1 MDVSIERRQLQRHI
15 DSLLAKP
22 SLTPSERTQ
31 SYLLKSNAGSL
42 GSDDERRERV
52 SALAKEMGL
61 PISEEERA
69 AEAEKDFESYLRTG
83 EISHISTEPRA
94 FINENKLN
102 VRTYQ
107 PETSQ
112 TAAVLIPTQWA
123 GKYLDRMKA
132 FVGIRE
138 AGANVIT
145 TKTGGAWKYPFSDD
159 TANSGERLN
168 EADPVTLAN
177 PTASVNTLNTF
188 RYTAKGVQL
197 STEFA
202 GDIGFDLSGW
212 LQDIFAKRVGR
223 ITNNEFTL
231 GAGGGPAGVL
241 PSITNVQVAATG
253 STTSVTVA
261 DLVSAQNIDAGYF
274 DDGAVYMF
282 SPGIERILKSMV
294 ATASGLRIFPEMND
308 GMLLGRR
315 YVLNASMPASFTA
328 NAKAVAF
335 GNFKRGVLIR
345 DTAPLLV
352 VSYQRYAELGM
363 VYYSLTHRQDC
374 VVTDA
379 NALSILQQ
387 SAT

>member
-1 MDVSIERRQLQRHI
+1 MDVSIERRELQRQI
-15 DSLLAKP
+15 DALLAKP
-22 SLTPSERTQ
+22 SLTPSERKQ
-31 SYLLKSNAGSL
+31 CDLLMSKAANL
-42 GSDDERRERV
+42 RSDDERRARMT
-52 SALAKEMGL
+52 ALAKEIGL
-61 PISEEERA
+61 PTTEEERA
-69 AEAEKDFESYLRTG
+69 AEVEKAFELYLRTG
-83 EISHISTEPRA
+83 EISHISAERRA

-112 TAAVLIPTQWA
+112 TAAVLIPNQWA
-123 GKYLDRMKA
+123 GKYLDRLKA

-138 AGANVIT
+138 AGADVLT
-145 TKTGGAWKYPFSDD
+145 TKFGGAWKYPFSDD

-202 GDIGFDLSGW
+202 EDIGFDLSGW

-223 ITNNEFTL
+223 ITNTEFTN

-241 PSITNVQVAATG
+241 PGITNVQVAATG

-274 DDGAVYMF
+274 DGGAVYMF
-282 SPGIERILKSMV
+282 SAGIERILKSMV

>member
-1 MDVSIERRQLQRHI
+1 MIANKEV
-15 DSLLAKP
+15 LL
-22 SLTPSERTQ
+22 S
-31 SYLLKSNAGSL
+31 
-42 GSDDERRERV
+42 
-52 SALAKEMGL
+52 
-61 PISEEERA
+61 RA
-69 AEAEKDFESYLRTG
+69 AELMSKKDFNRQDRALVESYIQLANALKEAPEVSNDEQRKAAEVENAFESYLRTG
-83 EISHISTEPRA
+83 DISHISAERRA

-112 TAAVLIPTQWA
+112 TAAVLIPNQWA
-123 GKYLDRMKA
+123 GAYLDRLKS
-132 FVGIRE
+132 FVGIRA

-145 TKTGGAWKYPFSDD
+145 TKVGGPWKYPFSDD
-159 TANSGERLN
+159 TANNGERLN

-177 PTASVNTLNTF
+177 PTASVNTLGTF

-212 LQDIFAKRVGR
+212 LQDMFAKRVGR
-223 ITNNEFTL
+223 ITNTEFTN
-231 GAGGGPAGVL
+231 GAGGGPTGVL
-241 PSITNVQVAATG
+241 PGITNVQVAATG

-261 DLVSAQNIDAGYF
+261 DLMSAQNIDAGYF
-274 DDGAVYMF
+274 DGGAVYMF

-315 YVLNASMPASFTA
+315 YVLNTAMPASFTA

-335 GNFKRGVLIR
+335 GSFKRGTLIR
-345 DTAPLLV
+345 ETAPLLV
-352 VSYQRYAELGM
+352 VSYGRYAEFGQA
-363 VYYSLTHRQDC
+363 YYSLTHRQDC

-387 SAT
+387 AAS